1 MNLCGSLESLFKRI
15 KCLVSFILA
24 NFNWDVRSNSRIT
37 EMGFLGYLCAGE
49 NEISSNRR
57 PYPAFLTQEDI
68 PLKTGMGL
76 N

>member
-1 MNLCGSLESLFKRI
+1 
-15 KCLVSFILA
+15 
-24 NFNWDVRSNSRIT
+24 
-37 EMGFLGYLCAGE
+37 MGFLGYLCAGE

-76 N
+76 NWLLDILDNFVSN

>member
-15 KCLVSFILA
+15 KCSVSFILA

-37 EMGFLGYLCAGE
+37 EMGFLGCAGE
-49 NEISSNRR
+49 NEIPSNRR
-57 PYPAFLTQEDI
+57 PYPAFLTQADI
-68 PLKTGMGL
+68 PLKTGIGL

>member
-37 EMGFLGYLCAGE
+37 EMGFLG
-49 NEISSNRR
+49 
-57 PYPAFLTQEDI
+57 
-68 PLKTGMGL
+68 
-76 N
+76 